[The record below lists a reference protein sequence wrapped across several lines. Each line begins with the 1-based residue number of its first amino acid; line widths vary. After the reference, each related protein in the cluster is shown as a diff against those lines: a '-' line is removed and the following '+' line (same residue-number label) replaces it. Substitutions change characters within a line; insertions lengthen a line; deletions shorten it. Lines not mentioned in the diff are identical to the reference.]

1 LTGLDLKNMR
11 ESLMNSEYLKEI
23 NLEDNKFVDED
34 WSILNEILKV
44 SKIER
49 INLAGKQF
57 LNRKIIVSPK

>member
-1 LTGLDLKNMR
+1 MK
-11 ESLMNSEYLKEI
+11 ESLMYSEYLKEI
-23 NLEDNKFVDED
+23 NLKESKFVDDD

-49 INLAGKQF
+49 IKLACKQF